1 MKGKSGEKEYTN
13 DWFVQNAVAWDDTL
27 ADLKGK
33 PIKGIEL
40 GCFEGRAT
48 SWLQENVF
56 THPDSMLDCVDIW
69 KAQDVYKPLM
79 MEEVERRFR
88 KNTKEYK
95 NLTVHKVPTQEYLKT
110 AEPADFIYVDADH
123 TAAGCLIDGVL
134 SHLILKPNGVIIFDD
149 YLWAGMAHA
158 PNVCKGAIDAFMEC
172 FAELYDVLYLGK
184 QVILRKRPERKPL

>member
-1 MKGKSGEKEYTN
+1 MSKEYTN

-69 KAQDVYKPLM
+69 EDAGVYGPVPM
-79 MEEVERRFR
+79 ADVERRFR
-88 KNTKEYK
+88 ANTKEYK
-95 NLTVHKVPTQEYLKT
+95 NLMIHKMHTIKYLRT
-110 AEPADFIYVDADH
+110 AKSADFIYVDADH
-123 TAAGCLIDGVL
+123 TAAGCLVDGVL
-134 SHLILKPNGVIIFDD
+134 SHLVLKPGGIIIFDD
-149 YLWAGMAHA
+149 YLWAGLAHA
-158 PNVCKGAIDAFMEC
+158 PNVCRGAIDAFMEC
-172 FAELYDVLYLGK
+172 FAEMYDVLYLGK
-184 QVILRKRPERKPL
+184 QVILRKRKKEDMK

>member
-1 MKGKSGEKEYTN
+1 MKEPEGKEYTN

-33 PIKGIEL
+33 PIKGVEL

-69 KAQDVYKPLM
+69 KAEDVYKPLM
-79 MEEVERRFR
+79 M
-88 KNTKEYK
+88 N
-95 NLTVHKVPTQEYLKT
+95 LKT

-123 TAAGCLIDGVL
+123 TAAGCLVDGVL
-134 SHLILKPNGVIIFDD
+134 AHLILKPHGVIIFDD

-184 QVILRKRPERKPL
+184 QVILRKRPERKKL

>member
-1 MKGKSGEKEYTN
+1 MSEKEYTN

-48 SWLQENVF
+48 NWLQENIF

-69 KAQDVYKPLM
+69 EDAGVYGPVPM
-79 MEEVERRFR
+79 ADVERRFR
-88 KNTKEYK
+88 ANTEEYK
-95 NLTVHKVPTQEYLKT
+95 NLTIHKMHTIKYLRT
-110 AEPADFIYVDADH
+110 AKSADFIYVDADH
-123 TAAGCLIDGVL
+123 TAAGCLVDGVL
-134 SHLILKPNGVIIFDD
+134 SHLLLKPGGIIIFDD

-158 PNVCKGAIDAFMEC
+158 PNVCRGAIDAFMEC
-172 FAELYDVLYLGK
+172 FAEMYDVLYLGK
-184 QVILRKRPERKPL
+184 QVILRKRKKEDMK